1 MVSSSFWLALPLAAF
16 TSAYVATPVASFT
29 VDAPRSQLRSHSLPT
44 SISQSPPALSGA
56 AGVEVGEG
64 VETLSRSRA
73 VENAEGTTRPELHEV
88 QSRFRDVAASFVPS
102 KFNPLPSFSNRHL
115 QTILGVFL
123 RDDPKCTYVTE
134 SGLAGITPILRSVTS
149 IDPDREEE
157 CNFWDERQI
166 VSTPDSDFFHADI
179 KYASTKKNT
188 WQSESSVGMVVIIH
202 GLESNSNSS
211 LSTNMASQY
220 LDDGFDVVCLNFR
233 GCSGN
238 PNDTLGGYHLG
249 FTDDLRLFLK
259 VMRDTWGLDGYDK
272 RPIYLS
278 GFSLGANVVLKT
290 LGELGEMALTEYNVH
305 GSAVTGAP
313 FDLERN
319 IRFIDAPGFNRVVY
333 SGNFLRTLRERA
345 QFQLDQ
351 LCESD
356 PMTNAFD
363 YPRTM
368 SATSIADFDDAFIA
382 PVYGFESNIDYYRQ
396 SSCLY
401 FLDGIA
407 VPTLIVN
414 AGDDPFFD
422 PEFFPWDKSVDGAG
436 QAPIK
441 MVRTEHGG
449 HLGFLF
455 HRPSELEIQEG
466 WPRASSWMPH
476 ELGRFIRHVQ
486 DSSP

>member
-1 MVSSSFWLALPLAAF
+1 
-16 TSAYVATPVASFT
+16 
-29 VDAPRSQLRSHSLPT
+29 
-44 SISQSPPALSGA
+44 
-56 AGVEVGEG
+56 
-64 VETLSRSRA
+64 
-73 VENAEGTTRPELHEV
+73 
-88 QSRFRDVAASFVPS
+88 
-102 KFNPLPSFSNRHL
+102 
-115 QTILGVFL
+115 
-123 RDDPKCTYVTE
+123 
-134 SGLAGITPILRSVTS
+134 
-149 IDPDREEE
+149 
-157 CNFWDERQI
+157 
-166 VSTPDSDFFHADI
+166 
-179 KYASTKKNT
+179 
-188 WQSESSVGMVVIIH
+188 
-202 GLESNSNSS
+202 
-211 LSTNMASQY
+211 
-220 LDDGFDVVCLNFR
+220 
-233 GCSGN
+233 
-238 PNDTLGGYHLG
+238 
-249 FTDDLRLFLK
+249 
-259 VMRDTWGLDGYDK
+259 
-272 RPIYLS
+272 
-278 GFSLGANVVLKT
+278 
-290 LGELGEMALTEYNVH
+290 
-305 GSAVTGAP
+305 
-313 FDLERN
+313 
-319 IRFIDAPGFNRVVY
+319 
-333 SGNFLRTLRERA
+333 
-345 QFQLDQ
+345 
-351 LCESD
+351 
-356 PMTNAFD
+356 MTNAFD